1 MRVDFNYSPLPVH
14 VPFHTSLAKE
24 RAMAGAMGS
33 GKSYALCSEAIAWCL
48 EQPGIR
54 GVICRKSIPALRDT
68 TEAVFFDLLPPE
80 LYAAGQ
86 VRRSNAHVAEFIFPN
101 GSTVLFKSM
110 DDYLKHK
117 SLNIGFFAADE
128 ANELTL
134 EEWLFMTK
142 GRLRQRDLTAEAVQL
157 GYTGEITRRG
167 AWLAF
172 NPEGHDWIY
181 ERFVHVG
188 GADHAKNAEWFR
200 STSFD
205 NPYLPPDYFDELMQ
219 MPEPWIRRYVLC
231 QFDDFGGQ
239 IYEDWAWDTH
249 VIEPFDHYDA
259 GSVFWMGMDPGT
271 RNPTAGLWV
280 VVDKARRRLIGVAE
294 YEENRTAAIAHAKE
308 WRRIEAQHKMVVGWR
323 VADPN
328 INTADRGTNITL
340 ADQYRRLG
348 FRFALGPRRH
358 KDRIPALG
366 SLIHQGRFVVTRN
379 CPRTYEAIK
388 GYRWEDITP
397 SRRAKGDDPREEPLK
412 KDDHLVDCAQYLASR
427 WISSP
432 KIIVPTDEDEPMHE
446 QIHKAIRRKRMAR
459 AIGIR
464 TDHDLGSTLV

>member
-1 MRVDFNYSPLPVH
+1 M
-14 VPFHTSLAKE
+14 
-24 RAMAGAMGS
+24 
-33 GKSYALCSEAIAWCL
+33 
-48 EQPGIR
+48 
-54 GVICRKSIPALRDT
+54 
-68 TEAVFFDLLPPE
+68 
-80 LYAAGQ
+80 
-86 VRRSNAHVAEFIFPN
+86 
-101 GSTVLFKSM
+101 
-110 DDYLKHK
+110 
-117 SLNIGFFAADE
+117 
-128 ANELTL
+128 
-134 EEWLFMTK
+134 
-142 GRLRQRDLTAEAVQL
+142 
-157 GYTGEITRRG
+157 
-167 AWLAF
+167 
-172 NPEGHDWIY
+172 
-181 ERFVHVG
+181 
-188 GADHAKNAEWFR
+188 
-200 STSFD
+200 
-205 NPYLPPDYFDELMQ
+205 
-219 MPEPWIRRYVLC
+219 
-231 QFDDFGGQ
+231 
-239 IYEDWAWDTH
+239 
-249 VIEPFDHYDA
+249 IEPFDHYEQ